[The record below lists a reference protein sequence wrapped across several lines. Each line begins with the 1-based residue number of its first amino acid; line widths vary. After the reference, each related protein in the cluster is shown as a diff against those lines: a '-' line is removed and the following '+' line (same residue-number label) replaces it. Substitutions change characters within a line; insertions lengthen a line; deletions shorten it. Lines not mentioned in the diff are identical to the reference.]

1 MGIKS
6 EGELKMKKTIVLLL
20 SLATIMGCVAA
31 PVSALASSRNWKFS
45 WEYRFVGISME
56 KSVLNCEYK
65 GSGAL
70 GVIGLVGVSIAARV
84 FPSEKNAADELAER
98 GFARLVSAEHH
109 VELRRKR
116 AHRFVPER
124 AE

>member
-31 PVSALASSRNWKFS
+31 PVSALASSRYWSSS

-56 KSVLNCEYK
+56 KAVFSCEYK
-65 GSGAL
+65 GSGKLKVGMKKSGNSTLYGGKAYTL
-70 GVIGLVGVSIAARV
+70 PNKTSWTAITKRSEWVDQSIGC
-84 FPSEKNAADELAER
+84 DE
-98 GFARLVSAEHH
+98 VSAT
-109 VELRRKR
+109 
-116 AHRFVPER
+116 FY
-124 AE
+124 